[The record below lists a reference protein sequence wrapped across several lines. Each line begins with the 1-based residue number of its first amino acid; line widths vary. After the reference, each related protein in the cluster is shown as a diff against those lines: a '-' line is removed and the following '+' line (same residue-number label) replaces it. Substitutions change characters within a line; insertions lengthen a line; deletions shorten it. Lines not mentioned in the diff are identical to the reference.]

1 MTDKP
6 AAKKKKASPKSDKA
20 ASDEELKQAVLK
32 AALKDAPFDGF
43 IDSLLAKAARARGPT
58 RLR

>member
-6 AAKKKKASPKSDKA
+6 AVKRKKAAPKSDKS
-20 ASDEELKQAVLK
+20 ASDENLRQAVLK

-43 IDSLLAKAARARGPT
+43 T
-58 RLR
+58 